1 MNKDQKKGLKKK
13 ARARKSHAKVL
24 KIREAI
30 RRERKKTMQE
40 AYLEES
46 LKPKQKPFMYDREKQ
61 LESQEVKDEKIKEQ
75 LQKNKELLESLEAQY
90 DEEQANRKRINES
103 LESEG
108 NMSLQEKLKA
118 MHQKT
123 LESHEHLNNPEA
135 QAKIDPTEQQ
145 QNK

>member
-13 ARARKSHAKVL
+13 ARAKKSYEKVL
-24 KIREAI
+24 KRREAI
-30 RRERKKTMQE
+30 RSERKKIRQE

-46 LKPKQKPFMYDREKQ
+46 LKPKQKPFMYNREKQ
-61 LESQEVKDEKIKEQ
+61 LENQEAKDEKIKEQ

-90 DEEQANRKRINES
+90 DEEQANRKKINES

-123 LESHEHLNNPEA
+123 LESYEHLKNPEA
-135 QAKIDPTEQQ
+135 QAKIDPTEEQ